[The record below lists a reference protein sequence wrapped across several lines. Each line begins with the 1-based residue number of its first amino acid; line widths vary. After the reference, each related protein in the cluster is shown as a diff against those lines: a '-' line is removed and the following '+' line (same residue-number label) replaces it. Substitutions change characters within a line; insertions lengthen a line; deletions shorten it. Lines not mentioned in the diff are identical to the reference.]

1 MILLPLSLWTSAANL
16 ENLEK
21 FLLRTAAVEGAR
33 FLSERIFRFIS
44 SLKSSMS
51 LNLLHR
57 KEKVVARSTTTALP
71 GSLAHKVSS
80 AIFLLPS
87 QLTFVFLTCLH

>member
-33 FLSERIFRFIS
+33 FLSERMFSFIS
-44 SLKSSMS
+44 SLESSMS
-51 LNLLHR
+51 LNLPHR
-57 KEKVVARSTTTALP
+57 KEKVVAKSTTTALQ
-71 GSLAHKVSS
+71 GSLAHKVLS

-87 QLTFVFLTCLH
+87 FS